1 LQSGGEIKKSDTVK
15 KAKPFSTRWEQKH
28 RPDKRR
34 IRRLLKLHTRPTTDF
49 SPETKRLLKEA
60 KAINFGRPIK
70 PVAVKPKTQ
79 REELQEAKARL
90 MDTTPGKREQKLID
104 GYEQRAAKDEKAGNN
119 TEAAFYRQQAE
130 IVRKNCIAIREV
142 FAENVAKHEKEI
154 SENLSKSIKVI
165 RAERKA
171 KEAARI
177 EQMREIMQK
186 RQVTRE
192 KNK

>member
-1 LQSGGEIKKSDTVK
+1 M
-15 KAKPFSTRWEQKH
+15 
-28 RPDKRR
+28 
-34 IRRLLKLHTRPTTDF
+34 RRLLKLHTRPTTDF

-60 KAINFGRPIK
+60 KEINFGRPVK
-70 PVAVKPKTQ
+70 PVVVKPKTQ

-104 GYEQRAAKDEKAGNN
+104 GYEQRAAKYEKAGNN